1 MMIIWLFEWKKH
13 DLKNSPKWNT
23 NKTLSVHLVLT
34 DLLLIKSV
42 WKIRKNSL
50 KWEVASNWHLVLL
63 GWNSRKKYVFT
74 HIFFYKFSEFPT
86 NRKNLNYSPP
96 LIFKLKFIA
105 FIIFLQNSNR
115 SNMCAAIAQR
125 RWVTRKFQ
133 IEENMRIVALKSTQ
147 KMPRRI
153 CAARCWKCPARNT
166 CGGTASFFNS
176 IIIGQWPS
184 ERNLSNLST
193 LKLVTLSSRLGE
205 KTA

>member
-1 MMIIWLFEWKKH
+1 MSARLIRWQSAH
-13 DLKNSPKWNT
+13 
-23 NKTLSVHLVLT
+23 LT

-50 KWEVASNWHLVLL
+50 KWEVASNWHLTFF
-63 GWNSRKKYVFT
+63 GWNSPKKYVFT
-74 HIFFYKFSEFPT
+74 RIFYKSTEFPT
-86 NRKNLNYSPP
+86 NRKKLDYSPP
-96 LIFKLKFIA
+96 LILKLKFIA

-125 RWVTRKFQ
+125 RLVTRKFQ

-166 CGGTASFFNS
+166 CGPPQLILAAMILPLSGLLCLSVWGPLIRRSFFIHWVFNHT
-176 IIIGQWPS
+176 ITVMQLIQ
-184 ERNLSNLST
+184 
-193 LKLVTLSSRLGE
+193 
-205 KTA
+205 

>member
-1 MMIIWLFEWKKH
+1 MSARLIRWQSAH
-13 DLKNSPKWNT
+13 
-23 NKTLSVHLVLT
+23 LT

-50 KWEVASNWHLVLL
+50 KWEVASNWHLTFF
-63 GWNSRKKYVFT
+63 GWNSPKKYVFT
-74 HIFFYKFSEFPT
+74 RIFYKSTEFPT
-86 NRKNLNYSPP
+86 NRKKLDYSPP
-96 LIFKLKFIA
+96 LILKLKFIA

-125 RWVTRKFQ
+125 RLVTRKFQ

-166 CGGTASFFNS
+166 CGQRYQGFCFLENTKHSTNS
-176 IIIGQWPS
+176 EFINATVS
-184 ERNLSNLST
+184 DDLCRAYT
-193 LKLVTLSSRLGE
+193 RC
-205 KTA
+205 

>member
-1 MMIIWLFEWKKH
+1 MSARLIRWQSAH
-13 DLKNSPKWNT
+13 
-23 NKTLSVHLVLT
+23 LT

-50 KWEVASNWHLVLL
+50 KWEVASNWHLTFF
-63 GWNSRKKYVFT
+63 GWNSPKKYVFT
-74 HIFFYKFSEFPT
+74 RIFYKSTEFPT
-86 NRKNLNYSPP
+86 NRKKLDYSPP
-96 LIFKLKFIA
+96 LILKLKFIA

-125 RWVTRKFQ
+125 RLVIRKFQ

-166 CGGTASFFNS
+166 CVFVIEMFLMSEAFFAELIFTIVTHNVSRMFCECSNEICVLNASRF
-176 IIIGQWPS
+176 G
-184 ERNLSNLST
+184 
-193 LKLVTLSSRLGE
+193 
-205 KTA
+205 

>member
-1 MMIIWLFEWKKH
+1 MSARLIRWQSAH
-13 DLKNSPKWNT
+13 
-23 NKTLSVHLVLT
+23 LT

-50 KWEVASNWHLVLL
+50 KWEVASNWHLTFF
-63 GWNSRKKYVFT
+63 GWNSPKKYVFT
-74 HIFFYKFSEFPT
+74 RIFYKSTEFPT
-86 NRKNLNYSPP
+86 NRKKLDYSPP
-96 LIFKLKFIA
+96 LILKLKFIA

-125 RWVTRKFQ
+125 RLVTRKFQ

-166 CGGTASFFNS
+166 CEGSATSRSPDASVNHWWKDTSKSSQTRETWLQAFP
-176 IIIGQWPS
+176 G
-184 ERNLSNLST
+184 
-193 LKLVTLSSRLGE
+193 LVPQ
-205 KTA
+205 